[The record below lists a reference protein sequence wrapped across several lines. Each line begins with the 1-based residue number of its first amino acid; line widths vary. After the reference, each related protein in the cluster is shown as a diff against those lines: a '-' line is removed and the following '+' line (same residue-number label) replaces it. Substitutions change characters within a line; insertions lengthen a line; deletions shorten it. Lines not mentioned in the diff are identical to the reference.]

1 MAYQIVKSA
10 AGVQESPNKCEVMIE
25 SAADLETLPEDI
37 APGSV
42 AYTADFS
49 VLRMKALDGSWAEIG
64 G

>member
-1 MAYQIVKSA
+1 MAHMIVKSSG
-10 AGVQESPNKCEVMIE
+10 GVQENPNKCEVLID
-25 SAADLETLPEDI
+25 SAADLANLPEEL